1 MNITNNFNK
10 PLGFSNSFKFINPH
24 RKIVQK
30 YYSQGL
36 KVSVESETQS
46 PKEYFIKN
54 GYLVVENLFNPKE
67 LYCPVPEERGKLVY
81 HGSYDNFQHLGNE
94 PQVLGSLARYSYP
107 KYKEIHSYIR
117 LILEDILDDK
127 LYNTYYYDR
136 FYFRGQRLPRHID
149 RDSCE
154 ISVSVQVSS
163 NFMFP
168 WPFGLKTLQEE
179 EVAIELQDGWGLIYM
194 GCDVEHWRD
203 PLSSRYNKLGRFI
216 NKIIRKP
223 DNSYWHQIFFH
234 YVRANGNRSHF
245 SGDMLDYIKS

>member
-1 MNITNNFNK
+1 
-10 PLGFSNSFKFINPH
+10 
-24 RKIVQK
+24 
-30 YYSQGL
+30 
-36 KVSVESETQS
+36 
-46 PKEYFIKN
+46 
-54 GYLVVENLFNPKE
+54 
-67 LYCPVPEERGKLVY
+67 
-81 HGSYDNFQHLGNE
+81 
-94 PQVLGSLARYSYP
+94 
-107 KYKEIHSYIR
+107 
-117 LILEDILDDK
+117 
-127 LYNTYYYDR
+127 
-136 FYFRGQRLPRHID
+136 
-149 RDSCE
+149 
-154 ISVSVQVSS
+154 
-163 NFMFP
+163 MFP